1 MGTHTRRSRLGAAAA
16 ITVLGLSLT
25 LPAHAADGLAA
36 PTSPTKSTKVPIGG
50 PGLVGRGALVSYGA
64 DADPLPP
71 VAAASWVLADLET
84 GEILAAKAPHLVRP
98 PASTLKTLT
107 ALTLIPQLDP
117 DDVYRAQL
125 SDVLVVGSRAGLVA
139 NAKYTVDDLWYAL
152 LLPSGNDAARAL
164 AHANGGIRKSV
175 AEMNQVARHLQANDT
190 VARTPHGLDTP
201 GQVSSAYDLA
211 LIARA
216 AMQLDAFRTYV
227 STVEHDFPGL
237 PAKAGKKRH
246 TFELW
251 NQNPLLREGYRGA
264 LGVKTGYTTLAG
276 RTFVGAAKRGDRTLV
291 VTLMGVTEP
300 TTTAAKK
307 LLTWGF
313 HQADHVTPVGVLVD
327 PVEDPPADP
336 GPAQPVT
343 AAPPVAT
350 QPITQEPNQPSAA
363 WPVARWIGGSLVVV
377 GAVVGLLALR
387 GRRRDR
393 RSRERLMASARRSH

>member
-1 MGTHTRRSRLGAAAA
+1 M
-16 ITVLGLSLT
+16 
-25 LPAHAADGLAA
+25 
-36 PTSPTKSTKVPIGG
+36 
-50 PGLVGRGALVSYGA
+50 LVTYGA
-64 DADPLPP
+64 EAEPVPA
-71 VAAASWVLADLET
+71 VAAKSWVLADLET
-84 GEILAAKAPHLVRP
+84 GEILAAKSPHLVRP

-125 SDVLVVGSRAGLVA
+125 SDVMVEGSRAGLVA
-139 NAKYTVDDLWYAL
+139 NATYTVDDLWYAL

-175 AEMNQVARHLQANDT
+175 AEMNEVARHLQANDT
-190 VARTPHGLDTP
+190 VARSPHGLDTP

-227 STVEHDFPGL
+227 STLKHDFPGL

-264 LGVKTGYTTLAG
+264 LGVKTGYTTMAG

-313 HQADHVTPVGVLVD
+313 HEADHVTPVGVLVD
-327 PVEDPPADP
+327 PVA
-336 GPAQPVT
+336 GPAGQPRSCPARDRCT
-343 AAPPVAT
+343 AGHDRADHARVEPGVSRVAGR
-350 QPITQEPNQPSAA
+350 PL
-363 WPVARWIGGSLVVV
+363 ARCR
-377 GAVVGLLALR
+377 A
-387 GRRRDR
+387 GRRRSCR
-393 RSRERLMASARRSH
+393 RPARSARASTRRAQPPAPHRLRATGSLTAGPCRARRHRRRRPTQRPSGPTSP